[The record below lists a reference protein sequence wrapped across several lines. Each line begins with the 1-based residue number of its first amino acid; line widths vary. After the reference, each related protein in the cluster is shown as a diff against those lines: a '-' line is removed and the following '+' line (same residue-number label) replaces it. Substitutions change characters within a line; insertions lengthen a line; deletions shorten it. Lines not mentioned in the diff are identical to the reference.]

1 MHKETK
7 RSFQPLSICEWKYLG
22 KDVSKSVKLKENIGK
37 YIKLEISGKKYIY
50 GLLVDI
56 GSDLW
61 VIFNGTDYL
70 YIPTIHI
77 QNWQFMKQ
85 YEIDEIT
92 FNDEPT
98 PIYNHNEEISLRK
111 TLTAAKGIF
120 TEIYV
125 TSNQALHGYIISI
138 MNNYFVFYSPIY
150 KTMFISLNH
159 LKWLI
164 PYTNNQRPYGLSN
177 ASLPVSPS
185 NLTFA
190 RSFEVQIEK
199 LLGELIVFNIGE
211 NENVIGK
218 IQAIKN
224 NFVELISAKED
235 PIYINFQH
243 IKTIHMT

>member
-1 MHKETK
+1 ME
-7 RSFQPLSICEWKYLG
+7 SLG
-22 KDVSKSVKLKENIGK
+22 KDVTNLNLKDNIGK
-37 YIKLEISGKKYIY
+37 CIKMEISGKKFLKGMLI
-50 GLLVDI
+50 DI

-61 VIFNGTDYL
+61 VLFNGIDYL

-77 QNWQFMKQ
+77 QNWQFLKKD
-85 YEIDEIT
+85 EIDEIT

-111 TLTAAKGIF
+111 TLTSAKGIF
-120 TEIYV
+120 TEIFV
-125 TSNQALHGYIISI
+125 TSNQSLHGYIISI

-177 ASLPVSPS
+177 ANLPVNPS

-190 RSFEVQIEK
+190 RSFEVQLDK
-199 LLGELIVFNIGE
+199 LTGELIVFNIGE

-218 IQAIKN
+218 LQTIKN
-224 NFVELISAKED
+224 NFIELISAKED
-235 PIYINFQH
+235 LIYLHLQH
-243 IKTIHMT
+243 IKTVHMT

>member
-1 MHKETK
+1 MN
-7 RSFQPLSICEWKYLG
+7 L
-22 KDVSKSVKLKENIGK
+22 KDNIGK
-37 YIKLEISGKKYIY
+37 YIKLEISGRKFIK
-50 GLLVDI
+50 GLLCDI

-61 VIFNGTDYL
+61 VVFNGYDYL
-70 YIPTIHI
+70 YIPTIHC
-77 QNWQFMKQ
+77 QNWHFLKQ
-85 YEIDEIT
+85 DEIDEIHVS
-92 FNDEPT
+92 DELT

-120 TEIYV
+120 SEIYV

-177 ASLPVSPS
+177 ASLPVNPS

-199 LLGELIVFNIGE
+199 LTGELIVFNIGE

-218 IQAIKN
+218 IQGIKN

-235 PIYINFQH
+235 PVYVNLQH
-243 IKTIHMT
+243 IKTVHMT

>member
-1 MHKETK
+1 MKV
-7 RSFQPLSICEWKYLG
+7 
-22 KDVSKSVKLKENIGK
+22 KDNIGK
-37 YIKLEISGKKYIY
+37 YIKLELSGKKFIK
-50 GLLVDI
+50 GLLIDV

-61 VIFNGTDYL
+61 VIFNGYDYL
-70 YIPTIHI
+70 YIPAIHC
-77 QNWQFMKQ
+77 QNWMYLKQ
-85 YEIDEIT
+85 DEIDEFMVT
-92 FNDEPT
+92 EGAT
-98 PIYNHNEEISLRK
+98 PIYNNNEDISLRK

-125 TSNQALHGYIISI
+125 TSNQALHGYITSI

-177 ASLPVSPS
+177 ANLPVNPS
-185 NLTFA
+185 NITFA

-199 LLGELIVFNIGE
+199 LTGELIVFNIGE

-218 IQAIKN
+218 VKDIKD

-235 PIYINFQH
+235 PVFINLQH

>member
-1 MHKETK
+1 M
-7 RSFQPLSICEWKYLG
+7 
-22 KDVSKSVKLKENIGK
+22 KLKENIGK
-37 YIKLEISGKKYIY
+37 HIKVEISGKKFIY

-61 VIFNGTDYL
+61 VIFNGVDYL

-92 FNDEPT
+92 FSDEPT

-120 TEIYV
+120 VEIYV
-125 TSNQALHGYIISI
+125 TSNQTLHGYIISI

-185 NLTFA
+185 NLSFA

-199 LLGELIVFNIGE
+199 LIGELIVFNIAE

-218 IQAIKN
+218 IQSINN
-224 NFVELISAKED
+224 NFVELISAKEE

-243 IKTIHMT
+243 IKTVHLT

>member
-1 MHKETK
+1 M
-7 RSFQPLSICEWKYLG
+7 SL
-22 KDVSKSVKLKENIGK
+22 KDKIGK
-37 YIKLEISGKKYIY
+37 YIKLEISGKKIIS

-61 VIFNGTDYL
+61 VVFNGNDYL
-70 YIPTIHI
+70 YIPIIHI
-77 QNWQFMKQ
+77 QNWQFLKQ
-85 YEIDEIT
+85 DEIAEIS

-150 KTMFISLNH
+150 KTMFISLHH

-164 PYTNNQRPYGLSN
+164 PYTSNQRPYGLSN
-177 ASLPVSPS
+177 SSLPVNPS
-185 NLTFA
+185 GHTFA

-199 LLGELIVFNIGE
+199 CVGELIVFNIGE

-218 IQAIKN
+218 VQGIKN

-235 PIYINFQH
+235 PVFVNMQH
-243 IKTIHMT
+243 IKTVHMT

>member
-1 MHKETK
+1 M
-7 RSFQPLSICEWKYLG
+7 
-22 KDVSKSVKLKENIGK
+22 SKSVKMKENIGK
-37 YIKLEISGKKYIY
+37 YIRLEISGKKDIF

-77 QNWQFMKQ
+77 QNWQFLKQ

-120 TEIYV
+120 SEIYV

-185 NLTFA
+185 SLSFA
-190 RSFEVQIEK
+190 RSFEVQLEK
-199 LLGELIVFNIGE
+199 LIGELIVFNIAE

-218 IQAIKN
+218 IQSINN

-243 IKTIHMT
+243 IKTMHMT

>member
-1 MHKETK
+1 MKV
-7 RSFQPLSICEWKYLG
+7 
-22 KDVSKSVKLKENIGK
+22 KDNIGK
-37 YIKLEISGKKYIY
+37 YIKLELSGKKFIK
-50 GLLVDI
+50 GLLIDV

-61 VIFNGTDYL
+61 VIFNGYDYL
-70 YIPTIHI
+70 YIPAIHC
-77 QNWQFMKQ
+77 QNWMYLKQ
-85 YEIDEIT
+85 DEIDEFMVT
-92 FNDEPT
+92 EGAT
-98 PIYNHNEEISLRK
+98 PIYNNNEDISLRK

-125 TSNQALHGYIISI
+125 TSNQALHGYITSI

-177 ASLPVSPS
+177 ANLPVNPS
-185 NLTFA
+185 NITFA

-199 LLGELIVFNIGE
+199 LTGELIVFNIGE

-218 IQAIKN
+218 VKDIKD
-224 NFVELISAKED
+224 NFVELVSAKED
-235 PIYINFQH
+235 PVFINLQH

>member
-1 MHKETK
+1 MN
-7 RSFQPLSICEWKYLG
+7 
-22 KDVSKSVKLKENIGK
+22 SKVNRGK
-37 YIKLEISGKKYIY
+37 YIKLEISGKKYIS
-50 GLLVDI
+50 GLLCDI

-61 VIFNGTDYL
+61 VVFNGVDYL
-70 YIPTIHI
+70 YIPIIHI

-85 YEIDEIT
+85 DEIDEIT
-92 FNDEPT
+92 FSDEPT

-111 TLTAAKGIF
+111 TFTAAKGIF

-125 TSNQALHGYIISI
+125 TSNQSLHGYIISI

-150 KTMFISLNH
+150 KIMFISLNH

-164 PYTNNQRPYGLSN
+164 PYSNNQRPYGLSN
-177 ASLPVSPS
+177 ANLPVNPS
-185 NLTFA
+185 NITFA

-199 LLGELIVFNIGE
+199 LTGELVVFNIGE

-218 IQAIKN
+218 IQGIKN

-235 PIYINFQH
+235 PVFLNLQH
-243 IKTIHMT
+243 IKTVHMT

>member
-1 MHKETK
+1 M
-7 RSFQPLSICEWKYLG
+7 
-22 KDVSKSVKLKENIGK
+22 KENIGK
-37 YIKLEISGKKYIY
+37 YIRLEISGKKDIF

-77 QNWQFMKQ
+77 QNWQFLKQ

-164 PYTNNQRPYGLSN
+164 PYTNSQRPYGLSN

-185 NLTFA
+185 SLSFA

-199 LLGELIVFNIGE
+199 LIGELIVFNIAE
-211 NENVIGK
+211 NENVIGR
-218 IQAIKN
+218 IQSINN

-243 IKTIHMT
+243 IKTMHMT

>member
-1 MHKETK
+1 M
-7 RSFQPLSICEWKYLG
+7 
-22 KDVSKSVKLKENIGK
+22 SVKMKENIGK
-37 YIKLEISGKKYIY
+37 YIKLEISGKKFIY

-61 VIFNGTDYL
+61 VIFNGNDYL

-77 QNWQFMKQ
+77 QNWQFLKP
-85 YEIDEIT
+85 YEIDEIN
-92 FNDEPT
+92 FNDEPE

-125 TSNQALHGYIISI
+125 TSNQAIHGYIISI

-185 NLTFA
+185 NLSFA

-199 LLGELIVFNIGE
+199 LIGDLIVFNIGE

-218 IQAIKN
+218 IQTINN

-235 PIYINFQH
+235 PIYINLHH
-243 IKTIHMT
+243 IQTVHMT

>member
-1 MHKETK
+1 MNK
-7 RSFQPLSICEWKYLG
+7 
-22 KDVSKSVKLKENIGK
+22 KDNIGK
-37 YIKLEISGKKYIY
+37 YVKLEISGKKFLH
-50 GLLVDI
+50 GLLIDI

-61 VIFNGTDYL
+61 VVFNGYDYL

-77 QNWQFMKQ
+77 QNWGFLKQ
-85 YEIDEIT
+85 DEIDEIS

-125 TSNQALHGYIISI
+125 TSKQALHGYIISI

-164 PYTNNQRPYGLSN
+164 PYTNNQRPYGLGN
-177 ASLPVSPS
+177 ASLPVNPS
-185 NLTFA
+185 NITFA

-199 LLGELIVFNIGE
+199 LIGDLIIFNIGE
-211 NENVIGK
+211 NEHVMGK
-218 IQAIKN
+218 INSIKN
-224 NFVELISAKED
+224 NFVELITAKED
-235 PIYINFQH
+235 PVYLNLHH
-243 IKTIHMT
+243 IKTVHMT

>member
-1 MHKETK
+1 M
-7 RSFQPLSICEWKYLG
+7 
-22 KDVSKSVKLKENIGK
+22 KENIGK
-37 YIKLEISGKKYIY
+37 YIRLEISGKKDIF

-77 QNWQFMKQ
+77 QNWQFLKQ

-185 NLTFA
+185 SLSFA
-190 RSFEVQIEK
+190 RSFEVQLEK
-199 LLGELIVFNIGE
+199 LIGELIVFNIAE

-218 IQAIKN
+218 IQSINN

-243 IKTIHMT
+243 IKTMHMT

>member
-1 MHKETK
+1 MKV
-7 RSFQPLSICEWKYLG
+7 
-22 KDVSKSVKLKENIGK
+22 KDNIGK
-37 YIKLEISGKKYIY
+37 YIKLELSGKKFIK
-50 GLLVDI
+50 GLLIDV

-61 VIFNGTDYL
+61 VIFNGYDYL
-70 YIPTIHI
+70 YIPAIHC
-77 QNWQFMKQ
+77 QNWMYLKQ
-85 YEIDEIT
+85 DEIDEFMVT
-92 FNDEPT
+92 EGAT
-98 PIYNHNEEISLRK
+98 PIYNNNEDISLRK

-125 TSNQALHGYIISI
+125 TSNQALHGYITSI

-177 ASLPVSPS
+177 ANLPVNPS
-185 NLTFA
+185 NITFA

-199 LLGELIVFNIGE
+199 LTGELIVFNIGE

-218 IQAIKN
+218 VKDIKD
-224 NFVELISAKED
+224 NFVELISAKGD
-235 PIYINFQH
+235 PVFINLQH

>member
-1 MHKETK
+1 MN
-7 RSFQPLSICEWKYLG
+7 
-22 KDVSKSVKLKENIGK
+22 LKEHIGK
-37 YIKLEISGKKYIY
+37 YIKLEISGKKELSGI
-50 GLLVDI
+50 LIDI

-61 VIFNGTDYL
+61 VMFNGNDYL

-77 QNWQFMKQ
+77 QNWQFLKQ
-85 YEIDEIT
+85 DEIDEIVIT
-92 FNDEPT
+92 NEPT
-98 PIYNHNEEISLRK
+98 PIYNHNDEISLRK

-120 TEIYV
+120 SEIFV
-125 TSNQALHGYIISI
+125 TSKQSLHGYIISI

-177 ASLPVSPS
+177 ANLPVNPS
-185 NLTFA
+185 NISFA

-199 LLGELIVFNIGE
+199 LAGELVVFNIGE
-211 NENVIGK
+211 NENMIGK
-218 IQAIKN
+218 VQGMKN
-224 NFVELISAKED
+224 NFIELIGAKED
-235 PIYINFQH
+235 KVFLHLQH